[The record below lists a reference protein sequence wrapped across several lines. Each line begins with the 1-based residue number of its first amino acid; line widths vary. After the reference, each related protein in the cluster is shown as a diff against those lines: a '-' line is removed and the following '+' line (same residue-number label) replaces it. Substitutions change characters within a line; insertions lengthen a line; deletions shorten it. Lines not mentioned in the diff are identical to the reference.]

1 MKNTKKKIKGQ
12 SKVVKHS
19 FTGSNITKYSGLNTV
34 AKYMNKQSII
44 KSVSTLF
51 PTRWHS
57 ATRFGVN
64 QVLISIIMASFCGIN
79 RINKISSFTGDGLT
93 RVLLKLDKAIN
104 ENAISTTL
112 KKLGQ
117 KGARSLQSLLLSI
130 NARWLKE
137 SGLTR
142 ITLDADSTVK
152 SVCGNQ
158 EGAAKG
164 FNTTKKGAK
173 SYHPLLV
180 FVSEMKLLYHS
191 WFRTGSAYTAN
202 GIVDFLKEVKSSLP
216 ETIEKVFFRADS
228 GFFSGELF
236 DLLESYGWEYLVKVK
251 LKNLEKLL
259 QSKTW
264 EPIKGKEDVAI
275 CAFTYKA
282 HGWSK
287 SRILKAIRSVKEY
300 VEVEY
305 LGEKSIVP
313 VYQYSCYTSSYDM
326 DAVQLHEIYKQRSTS
341 EFCDERDQ
349 SKLVLNWR
357 AKMQNPRS
365 ETWIEQVKG
374 QAMAGAT
381 LTNDFWAND
390 ILWQLSVFA
399 YNLSVMMRQKE
410 NKFRR
415 QEHRTFIDW
424 FVAVPAKITRS
435 GHQMELELDSL
446 SRESGNIIFTKP
458 TGRRWTGSSKR
469 HKK

>member
-1 MKNTKKKIKGQ
+1 MFIFKSLQIKISTKNITFRMKNTKKKLKGQ

-34 AKYMNKQSII
+34 AKYMNKQGII
-44 KSVSTLF
+44 KSLSTLF

-93 RVLLKLDKAIN
+93 RVLLNLNKAIN
-104 ENAISTTL
+104 ENAISITL

-117 KGARSLQSLLLSI
+117 SGARKLQSFLLSK

-137 SGLTR
+137 SGLTS

-216 ETIEKVFFRADS
+216 ETIDKVFFRADS

-236 DLLESYGWEYLVKVK
+236 DLLESYCWDYLVKVK

-264 EPIKGKEDVAI
+264 EPVKGMKDIAI
-275 CAFTYKA
+275 CEFTYKA
-282 HGWSK
+282 HRWSK
-287 SRILKAIRSVKEY
+287 PRVLKAMRSVKEY
-300 VEVEY
+300 VQVEY
-305 LGEKSIVP
+305 LGKKQIVP
-313 VYQYSCYTSSYDM
+313 VYQYVCYASNM
-326 DAVQLHEIYKQRSTS
+326 DLDAIKMHEVYKQRST
-341 EFCDERDQ
+341 
-349 SKLVLNWR
+349 
-357 AKMQNPRS
+357 S

-381 LTNDFWAND
+381 LTDNFWAND

-399 YNLSVMMRQKE
+399 YNLSVMMRQKK

-415 QEHRTFIDW
+415 QEHGTFIDW

-435 GHQMELELDSL
+435 GHQMELKLYEHHFYKADWEEFDKLT
-446 SRESGNIIFTKP
+446 EAA
-458 TGRRWTGSSKR
+458 
-469 HKK
+469 

>member
-1 MKNTKKKIKGQ
+1 MKNTKKKLKGQ
-12 SKVVKHS
+12 SKVIKHS
-19 FTGSNITKYSGLNTV
+19 FTGGNITKYSGLNTV
-34 AKYMNKQSII
+34 AKYMNKQGII

-51 PTRWHS
+51 PTRWHN
-57 ATRFGVN
+57 ATKFGVN
-64 QVLISIIMASFCGIN
+64 QVLISIILASLCGIN

-93 RVLLKLDKAIN
+93 RVLLKLNKTIN

-117 KGARSLQSLLLSI
+117 RGARSLQSLLLSI
-130 NARWLKE
+130 NTRWLKE

-173 SYHPLLV
+173 SYHPLLI

-216 ETIEKVFFRADS
+216 ETIDTVFFRADS

-236 DLLESYGWEYLVKVK
+236 DLLESYGWDYLVKVK

-259 QSKTW
+259 QSNPW
-264 EPIKGKEDVAI
+264 EPIKGMKDIAI
-275 CAFTYKA
+275 CEFTYKA
-282 HGWSK
+282 NGWSK
-287 SRILKAIRSVKEY
+287 PRVLKAMRSVKEY
-300 VEVEY
+300 VQVEY
-305 LGEKSIVP
+305 LGEKQIVP
-313 VYQYSCYTSSYDM
+313 VYQYMCYTSNLNL
-326 DAVQLHEIYKQRSTS
+326 DAIQLHEFYKQRST
-341 EFCDERDQ
+341 
-349 SKLVLNWR
+349 
-357 AKMQNPRS
+357 S

-381 LTNDFWAND
+381 LTDDFWAND

-399 YNLSVMMRQKE
+399 YNLSVMMRQKK
-410 NKFRR
+410 NKFKR

-424 FVAVPAKITRS
+424 FISVPAKITRS
-435 GHQMELELDSL
+435 GHQMELKLYEHHFYKADWEEFDKLT
-446 SRESGNIIFTKP
+446 EAA
-458 TGRRWTGSSKR
+458 
-469 HKK
+469 